1 MGTKK
6 EDINFI
12 LNEVMEGKP
21 IEQVDIDFI
30 LEDFPEKEKIL
41 IDGCVFEIIE
51 NKNNTIT
58 LKPIGHNIRSKTI
71 FLEESKEFAYRYIKD
86 GKIVEEK

>member
-1 MGTKK
+1 MENK
-6 EDINFI
+6 ERIDFI
-12 LNEVMEGKP
+12 LNEVMDGKP

-58 LKPIGHNIRSKTI
+58 LKPIGHDITQKII
-71 FLEESKEFAYRYIKD
+71 FRPEEKEFIYRYIKD
-86 GKIVEEK
+86 GKIVETK